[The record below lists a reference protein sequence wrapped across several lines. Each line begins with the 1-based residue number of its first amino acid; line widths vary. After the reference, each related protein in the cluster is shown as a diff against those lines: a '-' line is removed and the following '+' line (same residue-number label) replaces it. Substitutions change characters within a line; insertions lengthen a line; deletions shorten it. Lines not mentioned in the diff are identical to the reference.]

1 MFGSVVKSPGSRWRL
16 TSCARRAWPAVT
28 DGYHHPPVPA
38 PTVCPLVIHPAPWAA
53 GCASALA
60 VGRGVGGIYR
70 GCGDGVALR
79 AAVRPRCE
87 VVGRLV
93 ELLWRGGADRVGRAD
108 DRRHGEWR
116 GARRLV

>member
-1 MFGSVVKSPGSRWRL
+1 MALVKSVQRPWFVRQPLVNAEVWLEVRGTADCHVGSVVKGAGSRWRWM
-16 TSCARRAWPAVT
+16 SCARRAWPAVT
-28 DGYHHPPVPA
+28 DVYHHHTPVSA

-79 AAVRPRCE
+79 A
-87 VVGRLV
+87 
-93 ELLWRGGADRVGRAD
+93 
-108 DRRHGEWR
+108 
-116 GARRLV
+116 